1 MLSINPR
8 TPGND
13 EESFAMG
20 FMLGY
25 HGEYPDEIVDNFP
38 DEVWGD
44 KPASSF
50 IKDELYPAYKRGCE
64 AGQAFYYDHKLPE
77 EGDDVDA
84 RS

>member
-8 TPGND
+8 TPANE

-25 HGEYPDEIVDNFP
+25 HGWFPDEILENFP
-38 DEVWGD
+38 DEIWGD
-44 KPASSF
+44 KPSF
-50 IKDELYPAYKRGCE
+50 IKHELFSSYRRGCQT
-64 AGQAFYYDHKLPE
+64 GQAFYYDHKLPE

>member
-1 MLSINPR
+1 MKKVLRWVSC
-8 TPGND
+8 
-13 EESFAMG
+13 
-20 FMLGY
+20 LGY
-25 HGEYPDEIVDNFP
+25 HGWFPDEILENFP
-38 DEVWGD
+38 DEIWGD
-44 KPASSF
+44 KPSF

>member
-25 HGEYPDEIVDNFP
+25 HGWFPDEILENFP

>member
-1 MLSINPR
+1 MLNTNPR
-8 TPGND
+8 TPSND

-38 DEVWGD
+38 EEVWGD